1 MFHDMS
7 ELCPIPPDV
16 RKRIEKWLKEH
27 VDETSSSDDVPC
39 VVVNEGAG
47 FTASL
52 LDKLIPRRLS
62 PTASATLAAKMES
75 MREEPFANELNR
87 WLERKGLDP
96 VAVYKGAGVAKQV
109 WAKLRSGS
117 GGRRP
122 SKDTALALAV
132 GFRMTP
138 EEADEFLSSAGYAFS
153 PSSRRDAIVRFY
165 LANADWDILGVN
177 SALFEFG
184 EKPLGER

>member
-1 MFHDMS
+1 MS
-7 ELCPIPPDV
+7 DFQPLPPDV

-27 VDETSSSDDVPC
+27 MDEAGSPDEGSC
-39 VVVNEGAG
+39 VAVGGDSG
-47 FTASL
+47 FSASL
-52 LDKLIPRRLS
+52 LERLLKRRLS
-62 PTASATLAAKMES
+62 PAASSILAKKMAA
-75 MREEPFANELNR
+75 MRDEPFANVLNR
-87 WLERKGLDP
+87 WTERKEMDP
-96 VAVYKGAGVAKQV
+96 VAVYKGSGVTKQV
-109 WAKLRSGS
+109 WAKLRSAA

-122 SKDTALALAV
+122 NKDTALALAV

-177 SALFEFG
+177 SALFGFG

>member
-1 MFHDMS
+1 MAEFYPM
-7 ELCPIPPDV
+7 PPDV

-27 VDETSSSDDVPC
+27 VDEVGSSDDVPC
-39 VVVNEGAG
+39 VVVHEDSG
-47 FTASL
+47 FTATL
-52 LDKLIPRRLS
+52 LEKLVPRRLS
-62 PTASATLAAKMES
+62 PTASAALAAKLEAMHD
-75 MREEPFANELNR
+75 EPFANVLNR
-87 WLERKGLDP
+87 WIERKGLDP
-96 VAVYKGAGVAKQV
+96 VAVYKGAGVTKQV
-109 WAKLRSGS
+109 WAKLRSAA

-122 SKDTALALAV
+122 NKDTALALAV

-165 LANADWDILGVN
+165 LANADWDTLGVN

>member
-1 MFHDMS
+1 MS
-7 ELCPIPPDV
+7 EFCPLPPDA

-27 VDETSSSDDVPC
+27 VDEVDSSDDVPS
-39 VVVNEGAG
+39 VVVHEGAG
-47 FTASL
+47 FTATL
-52 LDKLIPRRLS
+52 LEKLAPRRLS
-62 PTASATLAAKMES
+62 PMASATLAAKVEAMH
-75 MREEPFANELNR
+75 EEPFANELNR
-87 WLERKGLDP
+87 WLERKGMDP
-96 VAVYKGAGVAKQV
+96 VAVYKGAGVTKQV
-109 WAKLRSGS
+109 WAKLRSTV

-122 SKDTALALAV
+122 NKDTALALAV

-138 EEADEFLSSAGYAFS
+138 DEADEFLSSAGYAFS

-177 SALFEFG
+177 SALFDFG

>member
-1 MFHDMS
+1 LQIINVFVGK
-7 ELCPIPPDV
+7 V
-16 RKRIEKWLKEH
+16 REGRLRLQC
-27 VDETSSSDDVPC
+27 C
-39 VVVNEGAG
+39 VRRNDFIHGN
-47 FTASL
+47 TSL
-52 LDKLIPRRLS
+52 LEKLAPRRLS
-62 PTASATLAAKMES
+62 PTASAALAAKLEAMHD
-75 MREEPFANELNR
+75 EPFANVLNR
-87 WLERKGLDP
+87 WIERKGLDP
-96 VAVYKGAGVAKQV
+96 VAVYKGAGVTKQV
-109 WAKLRSGS
+109 WAKLRSAA

-122 SKDTALALAV
+122 NKDTALALAV

>member
-1 MFHDMS
+1 MAEFYPM
-7 ELCPIPPDV
+7 PPDA
-16 RKRIEKWLKEH
+16 RKRIEKWLEEH
-27 VDETSSSDDVPC
+27 ACETGSPNAVPC
-39 VVVNEGAG
+39 VVAHDESDFDV
-47 FTASL
+47 SL
-52 LDKLIPRRLS
+52 LERLAPRRLS
-62 PTASATLAAKMES
+62 PTASASLAAKMKT
-75 MREEPFANELNR
+75 MRDEPFANELNR

-96 VAVYKGAGVAKQV
+96 VAVYKGAGVTKQV
-109 WAKLRSGS
+109 WAKLRSAA

-122 SKDTALALAV
+122 NKDTALALAV

-184 EKPLGER
+184 EKPLGDR